1 MVPGF
6 SLAVAIAL
14 KEMRVG
20 VSGFRIFIAC
30 LALGV
35 AAIAGVGSLSEG
47 ITGGIEKD
55 ARRLLGGDVAF
66 RLLHRPATD
75 PQRAYL
81 NNLAVVSEVVEM
93 RAMAQVDSGVNPGV
107 ERRRGRTLVELKA
120 VDDLYPLVGRLE
132 LFSGAALR
140 GSLARKDESWG
151 AVAEQNL
158 LTKLGLKIGDS
169 LRVGE
174 ASFVITGIIAKEPD
188 RVATVLGFGPRLM
201 VSSQSLA
208 ATELVQP
215 GSQIRYRYRAEL
227 PDGVVPN
234 DWIDQ
239 VKAAFPT
246 AGWRIRALDQAA
258 PGLQRFIDRITLFLS
273 FVGLTTLLVG
283 GVGVSN
289 AVESYLDGKV
299 RTIATLKCLGAPGA
313 LIFRTYFFQILVLA
327 GGGILIGLIAGG
339 VLPAVGA
346 WALKG
351 QLPVDIQVGIFP
363 MSLIIA
369 AVFGFLIA
377 FTFAL
382 WPLARARSVPAAS
395 LFRDKITPGKHRP
408 GWVYVLLVVMG
419 GVGLSVLTI
428 MTATDRWFAF
438 WFVVGALASL
448 ALLRVSAAA
457 LTRLARRIHASRWTE
472 LRLAVANLHRPGAS
486 TNPVVLSLGLGLTV
500 LVAIS
505 LIESNLS
512 RQVDERLPEM
522 APAFFFIDIQ
532 PHQIAA
538 FDKTLAG
545 FDGTGVYRR
554 VASLRG
560 RIVKIAGQPVD
571 EVTIAAG
578 SQWAVRGDRALTYA
592 VAPSEGTRI
601 VAGDWWPADYSGP
614 PLISLDAQI
623 AKDFG
628 VGVGDTLTLN
638 ILGREMEAEIGSL
651 RAIDWRSIRFDFAI
665 IFAPGTLEN
674 APHSHIAA
682 LQAPEPMED
691 SIENAVASQF
701 NNISIIRVRE
711 ALQSAS
717 NILAGIGVA
726 VRATAVVTIIGGI
739 LVLAGAIAAGR
750 RRRVYDAVVFKV
762 LGATRATV
770 LRAFLLEYG
779 LLGVAT
785 GVIAALIGSLT
796 AWAVV
801 VLLMDMT
808 WYFHAA
814 AVFGTIVLCLVA
826 TLAIGFAG
834 TWRALGQKAAPLLRN
849 K

>member
-1 MVPGF
+1 MIPGF
-6 SLAVAIAL
+6 SLAVTIAL
-14 KEMRVG
+14 REMRG
-20 VSGFRIFIAC
+20 GLSGFRILVAC

-47 ITGGIEKD
+47 ITGGIERD

-81 NNLAVVSEVVEM
+81 TNSAVVSEVVEM
-93 RAMAQVDSGVNPGV
+93 RAMAQVDSKVNPGA
-107 ERRRGRTLVELKA
+107 ESKRRRTLVELKA

-132 LFSGAALR
+132 LVSGAVLR
-140 GSLARKDESWG
+140 GSLAPDGESWG
-151 AVAEQNL
+151 AVAERNL
-158 LTKLGLKIGDS
+158 LTKLGLNIGDRV
-169 LRVGE
+169 RVGE
-174 ASFVITGIIAKEPD
+174 ASFVITGIIDKEPD
-188 RVATVLGFGPRLM
+188 RVATVLSFGPRLM

-208 ATELVQP
+208 ATKLVRP
-215 GSQIRYRYRAEL
+215 GSQIRYWYRAVL
-227 PDGVVPN
+227 PDGVVPS

-239 VKAAFPT
+239 VKAEFPT
-246 AGWRIRALDQAA
+246 AGWRIRAADQAA
-258 PGLQRFIDRITLFLS
+258 PGLQRFINRITLFLS

-299 RTIATLKCLGAPGA
+299 RTIATLKCLGAPSS
-313 LIFRTYFFQILVLA
+313 LIFRAYFFQILVLA

-339 VLPAVGA
+339 ALPAAAA

-351 QLPVDIQVGIFP
+351 QLPVDIQGGIFP

-369 AVFGFLIA
+369 AVFGFLVA

-382 WPLARARSVPAAS
+382 WPLARARSIPAAS
-395 LFRDKITPGKHRP
+395 LFRDKITPGNHRP
-408 GWVYVLLVVMG
+408 GRGYVLLMVTG
-419 GVGLSVLTI
+419 GLALSALTI
-428 MTATDRWFAF
+428 GTAADGWCAF
-438 WFVVGALASL
+438 WFVVGASASL
-448 ALLRVSAAA
+448 ALLRISAAA
-457 LTRLARRIHASRWTE
+457 LKRLARRIRAAWWTE
-472 LRLAVANLHRPGAS
+472 LRLAVANLYRPGAS
-486 TNPVVLSLGLGLTV
+486 TNSVVLSLGLGLAV

-532 PHQIAA
+532 THQVVA
-538 FDKTLAG
+538 FDKILAG
-545 FDGTGVYRR
+545 FDGTGAYRR

-560 RIVKIAGQPVD
+560 QIVKIAGQPVD
-571 EVTIAAG
+571 QVTIASG
-578 SQWAVRGDRALTYA
+578 SQWAVRGDRALTFA

-601 VAGDWWPADYSGP
+601 VSGDWWPADYSGP
-614 PLISLDAQI
+614 PRISLDAQI
-623 AKDFG
+623 ARDFG

-638 ILGREMEAEIGSL
+638 ILGREIEAEIGSL
-651 RAIDWRSIRFDFAI
+651 RAIDWRSIRMDFAI

-674 APHSHIAA
+674 APHSYIAA

-691 SIENAVASQF
+691 RIEDAVASQF

-726 VRATAVVTIIGGI
+726 VRATAAVTITGGI
-739 LVLAGAIAAGR
+739 LVLAGAVAAGR

-801 VLLMDMT
+801 VLLMDMA
-808 WYFHAA
+808 WYLD
-814 AVFGTIVLCLVA
+814 AVAVGGTILVCLVA

-834 TWRALGQKAAPLLRN
+834 TWHALGQKAAPLLRN
-849 K
+849 E